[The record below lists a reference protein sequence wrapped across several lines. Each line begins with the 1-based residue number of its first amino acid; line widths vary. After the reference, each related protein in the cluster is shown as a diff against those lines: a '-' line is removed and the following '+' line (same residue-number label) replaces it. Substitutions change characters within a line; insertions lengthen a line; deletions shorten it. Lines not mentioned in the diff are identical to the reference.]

1 MATEQFRNANFKM
14 SMSKVNVQYS
24 NRTILE
30 SVFKCKICGK
40 QLLMFGCP
48 DSECEN
54 YYKNSVGW
62 KR

>member
-1 MATEQFRNANFKM
+1 MAM
-14 SMSKVNVQYS
+14 SQVNVQYS
-24 NRTILE
+24 NRAILE

-40 QLLMFGCP
+40 QLLMLGCP